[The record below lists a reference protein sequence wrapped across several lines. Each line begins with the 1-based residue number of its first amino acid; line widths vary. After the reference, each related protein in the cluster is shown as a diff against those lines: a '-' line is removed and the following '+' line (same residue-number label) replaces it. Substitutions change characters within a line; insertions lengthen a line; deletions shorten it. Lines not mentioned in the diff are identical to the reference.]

1 MLLKKRLIKY
11 ELILLWITLT
21 STAPFIFYSW
31 PGHPYKKLTFI
42 CLSLMMVQIILSFN
56 KKVYNI
62 PLIILILIQILYY
75 LFATLYHK
83 DVTLLNLCIQL
94 ISLLI
99 IITYI
104 RSFISFELYV
114 KSYIYIILAMGIGG
128 MLSFFLHFIVGISPL
143 FTVDYSASGTSY
155 FLGLTTTN
163 VYYNIAGIRIIRF
176 SGFFDEPGTFGMYS
190 IFAILLNKAFFN
202 NKKIEIYL
210 IIVSLFTFS
219 VAFIITI
226 FIYFLFFYINRNNVK
241 YLFIF
246 AVLITSV
253 YFLLNKNID
262 NPTIKQLY
270 TMSFARFMENEE
282 GVMTG
287 NNRIDR
293 MEEDKAVFQSSPI
306 LGVGSVKDEV
316 RGANIYS
323 ILAKYGIIGSIF
335 YYIFIIYLLILIINL
350 KKSSRLFYLKI
361 FFIILL
367 GFYHRPELSSVFSL
381 LIFISLIHH
390 IKNDKLLINNKSIVT
405 YKKQT

>member
-1 MLLKKRLIKY
+1 MILKKRFIKY

-42 CLSLMMVQIILSFN
+42 CLCLMVIQIISSFN
-56 KKVYNI
+56 KRVYGI
-62 PLIILILIQILYY
+62 PLIVLILIQIFYY
-75 LFATLYHK
+75 LLATLYHK
-83 DVTLLNLCIQL
+83 DITLLNLCIQL
-94 ISLLI
+94 ISLFI
-99 IITYI
+99 IIIYI

-128 MLSFFLHFIVGISPL
+128 MISFFLHFTIGISPL

-163 VYYNIAGIRIIRF
+163 VYYNVAGIRMIRY

-190 IFAILLNKAFFN
+190 IFAILLNKVFFN

-226 FIYFLFFYINRNNVK
+226 FVYFLFFYINRNNIK

-246 AVLITSV
+246 AILIAST
-253 YFLLNKNID
+253 YFLLNNNID

-270 TMSFARFMENEE
+270 TISFARFIENED
-282 GVMTG
+282 GVMAG

-293 MEEDKAVFQSSPI
+293 MDEDKAVFQNSPI
-306 LGVGSVKDEV
+306 LGVGSAENEV

-323 ILAKYGIIGSIF
+323 ILAQHGIIGSIF
-335 YYIFIIYLLILIINL
+335 YYIFIIYLLFLIINL
-350 KKSSRLFYLKI
+350 KQSRLFYLKI

-367 GFYHRPELSSVFSL
+367 SFYHRPELSSVFSL
-381 LIFISLIHH
+381 LIFISLIYH
-390 IKNDKLLINNKSIVT
+390 IKNDRLLINNRSIVT
-405 YKKQT
+405 